1 MKLTKNFTLEEFVR
15 SAKAQEAGID
25 NTIKDA
31 RVWHNLAELAEKILQ
46 PLRDKLGQPIKISS
60 GYRCRK
66 LNKLVGGVE
75 TSQHRKGQAAD
86 IYVNG
91 LTPYEIAKAV
101 QDARLPYDQM
111 ILYPTFVHFSYDPSK
126 ATQRGQLLYNVSYKG
141 QKL

>member
-1 MKLTKNFTLEEFVR
+1 MKLTKDFTLEEFVR
-15 SAKAQEAGID
+15 SAKAQEAGIN

-31 RVWHNLAELAEKILQ
+31 QILHNVGKLAEKILQ
-46 PLRDKLGQPIKISS
+46 PLRDKLGKPITISS
-60 GYRCRK
+60 GYRCSE

-111 ILYPTFVHFSYDPSK
+111 ILYPTFVHFSYDSSK
-126 ATQRGQLLYNVSYKG
+126 ATQRGQLLYNSSYKG